1 MGLTILP
8 VLSEINFLFL
18 NIMTT
23 DINSSNSENVPKA
36 LEHLNSV
43 LVKGETLEAWAIQ
56 RRLFALTHRRILIA
70 ATSGRFIKIKLGLL
84 GGFEMT
90 DFRWQDLGD
99 ARIKVGIFS
108 ADIFVKIFNSTD
120 LAISENSAQELILTG
135 FGKEGTEQIYRLA
148 QAHDQSWREKRRIRE
163 LEELR
168 AKSGGITLE
177 NSSGIQQTGNTSED
191 AVSKLQQAK
200 QMLDNKLITDSEY
213 ESIKARLISGF

>member
-1 MGLTILP
+1 
-8 VLSEINFLFL
+8 
-18 NIMTT
+18 MTT
-23 DINSSNSENVPKA
+23 DINLPESPNVLKA
-36 LEHLNSV
+36 LELLNSV
-43 LVKGETLEAWAIQ
+43 LVKGETLEAWTIQ

-70 ATSGRFIKIKLGLL
+70 ATSGRFIKIERGLL

-99 ARIKVGIFS
+99 ARIKVGIFG
-108 ADIFVKIFNSTD
+108 ADIFVRIFSSSD
-120 LAISENSAQELILTG
+120 LAISENSTQELILNG
-135 FGKEGTEQIYRLA
+135 FRKEGTGEIYRLA
-148 QAHDQSWREKRRIRE
+148 QAQDQSWREKRRIRE

-168 AKSGGITLE
+168 AKSGGITLG
-177 NSSGIQQTGNTSED
+177 NNPGTQQANTSED